1 MAGYFA
7 VAIRRMSKRAYL
19 ALILIGCV
27 TSASSQS
34 GSPLRLHKKITMPG
48 VQGRIDHMFFDDNT
62 GRLFVAALGN
72 NTIEIIDTR
81 QGKRVHSISGLHEPQ
96 GILYLSGPNRL
107 YVANGQDGSVRIF
120 HGSSYELVATVQLG
134 DDADNIRW
142 DDEKHHVYVGCGSG
156 ALASLD
162 EKGVK
167 VSELKLDA
175 HPESFRL
182 EAHGSRIFV
191 NLPGSRK
198 VAVLDR
204 KTKSILANWSTGGAS
219 ANYPMALDEPDRR
232 LFVVCRLPARLLVFD
247 TDTGRIVGEWP
258 VVGDC
263 DDIFYDVAT
272 KRIYASG
279 GEGKVSVF
287 QQQDANQYSQI
298 ANVPTRS
305 GARTSLFSP
314 ESRSL
319 YVAARQQGAEAAA
332 VFVYHVQP

>member
-7 VAIRRMSKRAYL
+7 VAARRMSKRAYL
-19 ALILIGCV
+19 ALVLAGCV
-27 TSASSQS
+27 TTGSPQSS
-34 GSPLRLHKKITMPG
+34 SPLRLDKKIIMPG
-48 VQGRIDHMFFDDNT
+48 VQGRIDHMFFDDKS

-72 NTIEIIDTR
+72 NTVEIIDTR
-81 QGKRVHSISGLHEPQ
+81 QGKRVHSISGLREPQ
-96 GILYLSGPNRL
+96 GILYLPSSNRL
-107 YVANGQDGSVRIF
+107 YVANRQDGSVCIF
-120 HGSSYELVATVQLG
+120 DGSSYELVASVQLG
-134 DDADNIRW
+134 DNADNIRW
-142 DDEKHHVYVGCGSG
+142 DDEKYHVYVGYGSG

-198 VAVLDR
+198 VSVLDR
-204 KTKSILANWSTGGAS
+204 KTKSVLANWSTGGAS
-219 ANYPMALDEPDRR
+219 ANYPMALDEPNHR
-232 LFVVCRLPARLLVFD
+232 LLVVCRLPARLLVFD
-247 TDTGRIVGEWP
+247 TQTGRIVGEWP

-263 DDIFYDVAT
+263 DDVFYDAAT

-279 GEGKVSVF
+279 GDGKISVF

-305 GARTSLFSP
+305 GARTSLFSA
-314 ESRSL
+314 ESRAL
-319 YVAARQQGAEAAA
+319 YVAARQQGSEAAA